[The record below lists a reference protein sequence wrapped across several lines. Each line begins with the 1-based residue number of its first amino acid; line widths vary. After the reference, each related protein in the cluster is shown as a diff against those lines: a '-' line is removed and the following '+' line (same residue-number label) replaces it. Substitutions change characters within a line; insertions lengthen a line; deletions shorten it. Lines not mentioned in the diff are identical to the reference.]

1 MDKTTYAK
9 IVPGSKAAFTI
20 YLLDEKDRPVSLA
33 PYDSGKLVFC
43 NTLGVT
49 TEITLAVPGS
59 NPDKG
64 EIIVELTPA
73 QTTNAD
79 KKWLNADIVL
89 MDGADPVIVPI
100 SNFCEIIPRNCPPIV
115 P

>member
-1 MDKTTYAK
+1 MDKTSYAK

-20 YLLDEKDRPVSLA
+20 YLIDENERPVSLA
-33 PYDSGKLVFC
+33 PYASGKLIFC

-49 TEITLAVPGS
+49 TEITLAVPGTS
-59 NPDKG
+59 PDKG
-64 EIIVELTPA
+64 EIVVELTPV
-73 QTTNAD
+73 QTAD
-79 KKWLNADIVL
+79 ADQKWQKADIVL
-89 MDGADPVIVPI
+89 MDGADPRIIPI